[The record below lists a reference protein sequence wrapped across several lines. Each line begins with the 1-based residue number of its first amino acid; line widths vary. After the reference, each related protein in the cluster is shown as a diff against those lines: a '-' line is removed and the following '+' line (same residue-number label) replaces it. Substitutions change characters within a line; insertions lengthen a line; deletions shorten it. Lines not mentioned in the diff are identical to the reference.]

1 MDVQQAAGPLVI
13 FDCDGVLVDSEPVSV
28 RVLVDALRRKGVEMD
43 AAEAY
48 RRFLGRSL
56 GTVTKTMREEFGIE
70 ADDTFLEDMRRDLY
84 ARFRAE
90 LQPMPGIT
98 EALDALNFRRCV
110 ASSSQPERIRLSLTL
125 TGLIDKLEPNIFS
138 AAMVKRGKPAPD
150 LFLHAASEMGA
161 DPKDCIVIEDSP
173 AGIEAGHSAGMSV
186 FAFVGGS
193 HASVPGYRERIDMLS
208 PEVVF
213 DAMPDLIHLVQK
225 HMEGRNGSVSS
236 TTL

>member
-1 MDVQQAAGPLVI
+1 MQQAAGPLVI

-90 LQPMPGIT
+90 LQPIPGISD
-98 EALDALNFRRCV
+98 ALDALSFRRCV

-225 HMEGRNGSVSS
+225 HMEGRNGSVSP